1 MFKGLW
7 RHYIALLCPLNIK
20 RNLYHCSIQLWL
32 LFIHFHNSWSIHCF
46 SICTCRVH
54 WIWFEHIFIWNKSTY
69 TSEFIPEI
77 LFQTNF
83 TRIKLKW
90 FFFFAPFEYWFLYKN
105 NLLKLSSTYPFS
117 YHFSLVY
124 RLQNFR
130 SPEKKSELQNVVI
143 IRVCAYGFI

>member
-1 MFKGLW
+1 MTLMLNLITKKNPYKWKKKNQTNSKLHMFKGLW
-7 RHYIALLCPLNIK
+7 RHYIALLCPLHIK

-90 FFFFAPFEYWFLYKN
+90 FFFCTFWILI
-105 NLLKLSSTYPFS
+105 
-117 YHFSLVY
+117 SL
-124 RLQNFR
+124 
-130 SPEKKSELQNVVI
+130 
-143 IRVCAYGFI
+143 